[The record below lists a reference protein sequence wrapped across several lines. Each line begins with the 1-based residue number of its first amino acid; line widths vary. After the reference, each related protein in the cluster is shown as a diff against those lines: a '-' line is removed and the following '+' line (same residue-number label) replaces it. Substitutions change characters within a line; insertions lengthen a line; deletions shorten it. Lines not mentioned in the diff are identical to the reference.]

1 MAYTVNKTDTSA
13 TPNSY
18 TVQDSVVNDQ
28 TDISLIGKG
37 YAGYGEQIAENFLH
51 ILENFA
57 DQTQP
62 TKPIIGQLW
71 YDKSEDRL
79 KVYTTS
85 NVFSPLGGATYATD
99 APSGQVAGDFW
110 INSSTG
116 QLYFYN
122 GSSNVLVGPP
132 SSSGTTNGLTLKL

>member
-18 TVQDSVVNDQ
+18 TVQDSVVNEQ

-37 YAGYGEQIAENFLH
+37 YAGYGELIAENFLH
-51 ILENFA
+51 LLENFA

-62 TKPIIGQLW
+62 SKPITGQLW
-71 YDKSEDRL
+71 YDKTEDRL

-85 NVFSPLGGATYATD
+85 NVFSPLGGATYSSN
-99 APSGQVAGDFW
+99 APAGQVQEIFGSILAQDNCIFTTEHQTFW
-110 INSSTG
+110 WDHHHPQEPQT
-116 QLYFYN
+116 
-122 GSSNVLVGPP
+122 V
-132 SSSGTTNGLTLKL
+132 